1 MSMFNSTLEELLNV
15 LKNSIHG
22 PFVAPIIQFLK
33 SNQSAA
39 STVDMVTKLFGSL
52 ESCIRAGDTYQ
63 LLSFKKKK
71 NGQDFMRQGL
81 IAILKVWKD
90 FIQKQTFP
98 DHDELQRHSTLMF
111 NIIFYRLMKT
121 MISTQ
126 KSEAIA
132 TSSQAK
138 PVVGSL

>member
-71 NGQDFMRQGL
+71 KWSGFHAARFDSYIEGMEGFHPKANVSR
-81 IAILKVWKD
+81 
-90 FIQKQTFP
+90 
-98 DHDELQRHSTLMF
+98 S
-111 NIIFYRLMKT
+111 
-121 MISTQ
+121 
-126 KSEAIA
+126 
-132 TSSQAK
+132 
-138 PVVGSL
+138 